1 MNVCIAGVAHTPFQK
16 HEMSLEQLIVSV
28 VEEALQDAGVL
39 ASDIDEFFIG
49 HFNAGMDAQDFVS
62 SLALQADDALRFV
75 PVNRLEN
82 ACASGSAAVH
92 AGVRAVASGQS
103 RRVLV
108 IGAEKMSG
116 CKNVGAALAR
126 ASYLEEEADFD
137 SFAALFAEI
146 ARQYFDRHGN
156 QEEAMARIAAK
167 NHHNGLDNPFAQLRK
182 PFDEAF
188 CLQVSDKNPL
198 VAGRLKRTDCS
209 PVSDGAAAMVLCH
222 QDLLPVGSR
231 SVAFEAISQ
240 VNDYLPMSRRDMSR
254 LEGCEQAWQRALQK
268 AQLKDIWELDFVETH
283 DCFTIA
289 ELMQYEAMG
298 LTGPGEG
305 FKALQE
311 GWVYADGRLP
321 INRSGGL
328 KSKGH
333 PIGATGVS
341 MHVMAALQL
350 RNDARDMQLQGVQR
364 GGVFNMGGSGV
375 ANYVSI
381 LSARQL

>member
-1 MNVCIAGVAHTPFQK
+1 MNVAIAGVAHTPFRK
-16 HEMSLEQLIVSV
+16 HELSLEQLISQV
-28 VEEALQDAGVL
+28 VTDALQDAGLL
-39 ASDIDEFFIG
+39 ASDIDEIFIG
-49 HFNAGMDAQDFVS
+49 HFNAGMDPQDFVA
-62 SLALQADDALRFV
+62 SLALQADDALRFL

-108 IGAEKMSG
+108 IGAEKMSA
-116 CKNVGAALAR
+116 CADVGAALAR
-126 ASYLEEEADFD
+126 ASYLEQEAEFD

-146 ARQYFDRHGN
+146 TRQYFARYGE
-156 QEEAMARIAAK
+156 QEKAMAMIAAK
-167 NHHNGLDNPFAQLRK
+167 NHMNGLDNPFAQLRK
-182 PFDEAF
+182 PFDLEF
-188 CLQVSDKNPL
+188 CLHESEKNPR
-198 VAGRLKRTDCS
+198 VAGALKRTDCS
-209 PVSDGAAAMVLCH
+209 PVSDGAAAMVLSGVEFLSPDKPKVVF
-222 QDLLPVGSR
+222 Q
-231 SVAFEAISQ
+231 AISQ

-254 LEGCEQAWQRALQK
+254 LEGCELAWKKALSRAELN
-268 AQLKDIWELDFVETH
+268 DIWDLDFVETH

-298 LTGPGEG
+298 LAKPGEG
-305 FKALQE
+305 FSVLEK
-311 GWVYADGRLP
+311 GWVYADGRMP
-321 INRSGGL
+321 VNRSGGL

-350 RNDARDMQLQGVQR
+350 RGSAGAMQLPNAQR

-381 LSARQL
+381 LTAV